1 MSNTFLYRMPA
12 GIAGDVQRREH
23 ATIEPG
29 IYDTNYPCLKYG
41 ILVKI
46 VSGKVR
52 PIANADTIATV
63 QAGFLV
69 RPFPMNEPIGTS
81 AADQLIAGGAPNTAL
96 AANVMKRGYMTV
108 KVTAN
113 GSIALADIAKGS
125 AVYVRKTAGAGGG
138 AGGTGSIGDIEA
150 GTITGNEAVT
160 GAYFMGGVD
169 SDGFGEV
176 AFNI

>member
-29 IYDTNYPCLKYG
+29 IYDTDYPCLKYG

-69 RPFPMNEPIGTS
+69 HPFPMNGKS
-81 AADQLIAGGAPNTAL
+81 
-96 AANVMKRGYMTV
+96 VV
-108 KVTAN
+108 
-113 GSIALADIAKGS
+113 
-125 AVYVRKTAGAGGG
+125 
-138 AGGTGSIGDIEA
+138 
-150 GTITGNEAVT
+150 
-160 GAYFMGGVD
+160 
-169 SDGFGEV
+169 
-176 AFNI
+176 